1 LRHRPVKHQLVDDF
15 LALEALQ
22 SLKEAFLEE
31 PRVRLESEIYS
42 HERGTSPPAHPVL
55 RAFCTKV
62 FDERKRFGEA
72 FKALTRIDGA
82 AYLYKTSDYLLPHS
96 DKGDSRALAY
106 VFYLWPCGRGG
117 ELELFDCTTQGSQ
130 IVRTRPAERIAPKA
144 NRLVLFEVSETALHQ
159 VREITEGTRASIA
172 GWLYP

>member
-1 LRHRPVKHQLVDDF
+1 MKHLIVDGF
-15 LALEALQ
+15 LTPEALQ
-22 SLKEAFLEE
+22 SLKEAFLQE
-31 PRVRLESEIYS
+31 PRVRLESELYS

-62 FDERKRFGEA
+62 FDERKRFDESYG
-72 FKALTRIDGA
+72 ALTRIDGA
-82 AYLYKTSDYLLPHS
+82 ACLYKMSDYLLPHS

-117 ELELFDCTTQGSQ
+117 ELEFFDCTARGAE
-130 IVRTRPAERIAPKA
+130 IVRTRPAERIEPKA
-144 NRLVLFEVSETALHQ
+144 NRLVLFAVGETALHQ